1 MNAAPTNRTVMAM
14 SNAEGDTPSNLQ
26 AEQARKQMEDGETM
40 TDGRTKDDLDL
51 GEQDI
56 AHLGGSE
63 YRVLSFRNDS
73 VTSYRVDVDAGECTC
88 PDEDYN
94 TEGAEVCAHLAKAIM
109 AHTSQYDAESWAA
122 RDMQTMVDRAQ
133 NLTRKLQD
141 TVDWTETV
149 LQSEATAAAAETARE
164 TGEADDVTDDTPDNE
179 AAQEAAEKLEQA
191 FEDAEIPDM
200 QVQAHAG
207 YVWMQTGQDTPE
219 DWPYPGGSDTFSV
232 LFQNADQVEYVYEAD
247 DDYDAHELYDEK
259 PGEWWKNA
267 IAPEDVVDYINEVL
281 G

>member
-1 MNAAPTNRTVMAM
+1 MVM
-14 SNAEGDTPSNLQ
+14 SDAEGDTPSNLQ
-26 AEQARKQMEDGETM
+26 AEQTRKQMEGGETM
-40 TDGRTKDDLDL
+40 TDGRTADDLGL

-56 AHLGGSE
+56 AHLGGSD
-63 YRVLSFRNDS
+63 YRVLSYRNDS
-73 VTSYRVDVDAGECTC
+73 VTTYRVDVETGECDC
-88 PDEDYN
+88 PDEEHNRDPH
-94 TEGAEVCAHLAKAIM
+94 EPCAHLAKAITV
-109 AHTSQYDAESWAA
+109 HTSQYDAKDWAA
-122 RDMQTMVDRAQ
+122 RDMQSMVDRAQ

-149 LQSEATAAAAETARE
+149 LQSEATAAAAETARD
-164 TGEADDVTDDTPDNE
+164 TGEADDVTDDTPDND
-179 AAQEAAEKLEQA
+179 AAQEAADKLRDA
-191 FEDAEIPDM
+191 FEETGIEDM

-207 YVWMQTGQDTPE
+207 YVWVQTGQDTPE
-219 DWPYPGGSDTFSV
+219 DWPFPGGSDTFSV

-267 IAPEDVVDYINEVL
+267 IHPEDVVDYINEVL